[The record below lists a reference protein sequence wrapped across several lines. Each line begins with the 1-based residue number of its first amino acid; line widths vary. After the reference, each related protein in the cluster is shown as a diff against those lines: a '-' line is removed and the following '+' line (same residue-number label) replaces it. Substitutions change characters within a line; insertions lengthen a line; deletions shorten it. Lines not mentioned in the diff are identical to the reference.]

1 VKKVLITGGAGFIGS
16 HLAER
21 CVAEGIEVV
30 AVDDLSTGRLENL
43 RPVEDSPLFHF
54 HEGDIRQEGV
64 LESALAGCDTIVHL
78 AARIGLKLVV
88 QSSLATLETN
98 VEGTESVFRAARKNR
113 TNVLVAS
120 TSEVYGLA
128 TRIPSSEDDP
138 ITIGS
143 PVRNRWS
150 YAASK
155 ALDEFI
161 ALGNHR
167 ERGVP
172 STVVRLFN
180 TVGPRQSGRYG
191 MVVPTFVSQALSG
204 EPLTVYGD
212 GTQTRCFCHV
222 RDVVG
227 ALIRL
232 ANEPSAA
239 GHVFNLG
246 NPVEVTINELA
257 RRVITMAGSSS
268 EIRYVPHSTAYG
280 EDFEEIAR
288 RVPDITRI
296 RSAIGFAPEFGL
308 DDILREVIAERSTPV
323 AV

>member
-1 VKKVLITGGAGFIGS
+1 MKRVLITGGAGFIGS

-30 AVDDLSTGRLENL
+30 ALDDLSTGRLGNL
-43 RPVEDSPLFHF
+43 RPVDGSPLFRF
-54 HEGDIRQEGV
+54 QQGDVRDPAA
-64 LESALAGCDTIVHL
+64 LESALQGCDTVVHL

-98 VEGTESVFRAARKNR
+98 VEGTESVFRAIRGRKKR
-113 TNVLVAS
+113 VIVAS
-120 TSEVYGLA
+120 TSEVYGLSKH
-128 TRIPSSEDDP
+128 IPSSEDDP

-161 ALGNHR
+161 ALGNFR
-167 ERGVP
+167 EHGVP
-172 STVVRLFN
+172 ATVVRLFN

-191 MVVPTFVSQALSG
+191 MVVPTFVSQALAG
-204 EPLTVYGD
+204 ETVTVYGD

-222 RDVVG
+222 RDVAG
-227 ALIRL
+227 ALLRL
-232 ANEPSAA
+232 AREPSTA
-239 GHVFNLG
+239 GQVFNLG
-246 NPVEVTINELA
+246 NPQEVTINALA
-257 RRVITMAGSSS
+257 RRVIELTGSPST
-268 EIRYVPHSTAYG
+268 IGYVPHSTAYG

-288 RVPDITRI
+288 RVPDIARI
-296 RSAIGFAPEFGL
+296 RAAIGFEPAFGL
-308 DDILREVIAERSTPV
+308 DDVLREVIAERSAPV